1 MVSREAQKH
10 GDKLQTLVTCS
21 FLEIYNEKIFDLL
34 DGGSTGLQ
42 IREDVKRGVIV
53 KDLTELPISNALEAC
68 EVRGHRCSS
77 TMIDFPPC
85 AGIITVVNKG
95 CLPAW

>member
-1 MVSREAQKH
+1 MVNREAQKH

-68 EVRGHRCSS
+68 EVREHRCSS
-77 TMIDFPPC
+77 T
-85 AGIITVVNKG
+85 
-95 CLPAW
+95 